1 MGALHRSSPIASV
14 RTVALLLLLSACAT
28 APPRADERPPPD
40 DPGLVTRQEIEA
52 SGARSVWDALRLTVS
67 LHVADD
73 VRGEPA
79 ILRHRGHESI
89 VGSPSPI
96 LVMDGA
102 ILRDFRHLDEL
113 PAEDLVSIQVRPPS
127 YAVARYGSLARAG
140 VVELRTRRD

>member
-1 MGALHRSSPIASV
+1 MRSPHRSSPVAPV

-28 APPRADERPPPD
+28 APPRPGDRPSPA

-52 SGARSVWDALRLTVS
+52 SGARTVWDALRLTVA
-67 LHVADD
+67 LHVVDD

-96 LVMDGA
+96 LVIDGA

-113 PAEDLVSIQVRPPS
+113 PARDLVSIQVRPPS

-140 VVELRTRRD
+140 VVELRTRRN